1 MSMVLYVSIQV
12 IECLALAS
20 RQINNVKLYGYDL

>member
-1 MSMVLYVSIQV
+1 MSMVLCVSIQV

>member
-1 MSMVLYVSIQV
+1 MSMVLCVSIQL

-20 RQINNVKLYGYDL
+20 RQINNVKLDRYDL

>member
-1 MSMVLYVSIQV
+1 MSMVLCVSIQL

-20 RQINNVKLYGYDL
+20 RQITNVKLYGYDL